1 MLEWTGERYLP
12 YINPSI
18 CGAEIH
24 YEHLHRYAFASQFVN
39 GKKVLDLACGEG
51 YGSFLLSKTA
61 RCVMGIDINPETIQH
76 ASNAYPKD
84 NLEFKEGSIL
94 NVPISGSK
102 IFDVIICFEVIEHIT
117 EHEIL
122 LSEISRL
129 LKDEGLLIIST
140 PNKKIYSDGPDYHNP
155 FHEKELYFNEFRD
168 LLKINFSRV
177 YFFGQRTITGSNIF
191 SISSKDIQT
200 CTEFVIDNVD
210 DKFSFKNA
218 DEKIPIYYVALAS
231 NVQLNDLLI
240 SKSFLIDASNTEIA
254 LLGNRIA
261 QNNTTIQSLQQ
272 RVNDGDLQLQEIST
286 YVTTLNQTIVSKDQQ
301 LTDVATY
308 VTTLNQD
315 IASKDQ
321 QLTDVATYVTTLNQ
335 DIASKD
341 LELQKVAT
349 YVTTLNQAIASKDQQ
364 LTDVATYVTTLN
376 QAIAS
381 KDQQLQDRDLQL
393 QDKDLQLQEIA
404 TYVTNLNQTIA
415 SKDRDITVLTTQVQS
430 LEQKI
435 SAIETSIVW
444 QLTTKFH
451 RKIIGR
457 VLPQNTRRRNYYDLS
472 LKGGRIFLKN
482 GWTKFY
488 SDFKIY
494 RHTKKTN
501 KKLLE
506 NNGDINLNIPNNNL
520 DLSKI
525 ESEKI
530 LIAKLDC
537 FLSNTTDHLIFPK
550 YENPTVSI
558 IILTFN
564 KSSFTY
570 QCLESIL
577 EYTDIP
583 YEVIIVDNGS
593 TDDTLELLKRVD
605 NIVQIKNEKNLGFIR
620 GCNEGAKNAKGN
632 YFLFLNNDTVV
643 TKQWLSHLVMTIETN
658 PKCGAVGCK
667 LVWPNGKL
675 QEAGSIIWN
684 DGSASGYGRGDDPFK
699 PEYSYVREIDYC
711 SGACLLVRADLFK
724 KLDGFDERYIPAYYE
739 DADLCLGL
747 QNLGYTIVYQ
757 PAVTVYHHEFTS
769 SSKEHAITYMVNN
782 QSKFVEKWEVLL
794 KNKETPSP
802 ENILKARDIRKKKK
816 ILVLD
821 DRIPA
826 SNQGSGYP
834 RANKLLTFLGELED
848 KVTFYPLENFT
859 PWQPYTTEFQQLGV
873 EVFYG
878 ENLNFSAFSQ
888 QRSGYYDIIIVSRPH
903 NFEKNFEIIRSNFPN
918 AYLIYDAEA
927 LFSMREI
934 LKAKTQGI
942 NHDDEQIKKLIR
954 SEIELMKKADLI
966 ITVSENEK
974 TIIQKNGGI
983 DNIIIFGHPVQ
994 IHNKIAEFYPR
1005 QDILFVGSF
1014 LATNGPNDDAIIYF
1028 VKEIWPKVQKQLF
1041 CKLYIVG
1048 ITPPDQI
1055 QKLASSSI
1063 IITGFVPN
1071 LEEYY
1076 NNCRVFVVPHRY
1088 AAGIPLKLVEAM
1100 SYGIPSV
1107 VSELIA
1113 SQLNLEDGKEVFIAG
1128 DPDEFARKIILL
1140 YQNEEIWKKLQNASI
1155 QYISINCNPE
1165 EIKHTLEG
1173 VLNF

>member
-102 IFDVIICFEVIEHIT
+102 IFDVIICYEVIEHIT

-191 SISSKDIQT
+191 SISSKDFQT
-200 CTEFVIDNVD
+200 CTEFVIDNVN

-254 LLGNRIA
+254 LLSNRIA

-308 VTTLNQD
+308 VT
-315 IASKDQ
+315 A
-321 QLTDVATYVTTLNQ
+321 
-335 DIASKD
+335 
-341 LELQKVAT
+341 
-349 YVTTLNQAIASKDQQ
+349 
-364 LTDVATYVTTLN
+364 LN

-404 TYVTNLNQTIA
+404 TYVTNLNQAIA
-415 SKDRDITVLTTQVQS
+415 SKDQQLIDVATYVTNLNQAIASQDHDLAVLTTQVKS

-435 SAIETSIVW
+435 SALETSIVW

-537 FLSNTTDHLIFPK
+537 FLSHTTDHLIFPK
-550 YENPTVSI
+550 YENPAVSI

-724 KLDGFDERYIPAYYE
+724 KLDGFDERFIPAYYE

-834 RANKLLTFLGELED
+834 RANKLLAFLGDLED

-878 ENLNFSAFSQ
+878 QNLNFSAFAQ

-974 TIIQKNGGI
+974 MIIQKNGGI

-1048 ITPPDQI
+1048 INPPDQI

-1140 YQNEEIWKKLQNASI
+1140 YQNEEIWKKLQDASI